1 PALPVQRHR
10 VEVGDEPG
18 PEHRNPVAVHGHML
32 RQANRI
38 GAPAPAASGNRRL
51 QLSFPAMF
59 RLPVRSARLVA
70 LVLFTLAAAAP
81 IGAQPAFTAAEQQAV
96 SPTEPV
102 QLFNGEDLAPFY
114 TWLVDDHYDDPSR
127 VFTVVPQ
134 IDGAPAI
141 RISGEKYGGL
151 VTRQVYRNYR
161 LIVEFRWG
169 LTTWPP
175 RLTRARDGGILV
187 HCEGPDG
194 NSRKDFNGPW
204 MRSIEA
210 QIIEGGT
217 GDFLMV
223 GGYDTDGTLK
233 VPTMSFTIDTAR
245 NGQPTYSPTGR
256 PHTQTGDRVNWYG
269 RDPDWKDEL
278 GFRGVQD
285 VESPPDQ
292 WTRLE
297 VIVEDDRITNFV

>member
-1 PALPVQRHR
+1 MSPLPIALLRA
-10 VEVGDEPG
+10 
-18 PEHRNPVAVHGHML
+18 VAV
-32 RQANRI
+32 
-38 GAPAPAASGNRRL
+38 AS
-51 QLSFPAMF
+51 
-59 RLPVRSARLVA
+59 
-70 LVLFTLAAAAP
+70 LVLAGPSTLT
-81 IGAQPAFTAAEQQAV
+81 AQPVFTPAEEQAV
-96 SPTEPV
+96 SPTETI
-102 QLFNGEDLAPFY
+102 QLFNGKDLAPFY
-114 TWLVDDHYDDPSR
+114 SWLVGDHYADPNR
-127 VFTVVPQ
+127 VFAVVQ
-134 IDGAPAI
+134 AVDGAPAI
-141 RISGEKYGGL
+141 RISGEKYGGI
-151 VTRQVYRNYR
+151 VTRQRYRRYR

-169 LTTWPP
+169 LLTWEP
-175 RLTRARDGGILV
+175 RKVRSRDSGILV

-194 NSRKDFNGPW
+194 NTRKDFNGPW

-223 GGYDTDGTLK
+223 GGHDADGTLT
-233 VPTMSFTIDTAR
+233 VPTMSFTVETAR

-269 RDPDWKDEL
+269 RDPDWKDVL

-297 VIVEDDRITNFV
+297 VIVDDDRITNLVNGRVVNVGTAPTLKEGRILIQSEGAELYVRRVELQPLGPAVP